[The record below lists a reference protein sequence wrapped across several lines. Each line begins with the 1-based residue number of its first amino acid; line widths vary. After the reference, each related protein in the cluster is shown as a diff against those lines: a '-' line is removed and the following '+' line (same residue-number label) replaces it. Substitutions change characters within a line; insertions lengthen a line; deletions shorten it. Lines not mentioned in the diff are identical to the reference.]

1 MRSRKKSSLTKFHYL
16 DYFWE
21 RKLVKIVQGQT
32 RWIVHIP
39 SKCTLNSAY
48 LMNQWKFSQHMLTVR
63 SISTRS
69 SPMSQHRSPVLS
81 MRLVFSAINDG
92 PSSMAKN
99 DSSTLIQILIWKI
112 KKSFLFNCNIRKIRW
127 TCLANQNARSSPLR
141 RIIQI
146 LIRDQF
152 HHFPICINSK

>member
-1 MRSRKKSSLTKFHYL
+1 MKSRKKSSLTKFHYL

-48 LMNQWKFSQHMLTVR
+48 LMIQWKFSQHMLTVR

-81 MRLVFSAINDG
+81 MRLVFSAIIHGQKWFVHANSNFNLKDKKIVPFQLQHTENPMNLLG
-92 PSSMAKN
+92 QSKCEKFSPSKN
-99 DSSTLIQILIWKI
+99 HSNPYSRSVPPFPHLYQFQINHY
-112 KKSFLFNCNIRKIRW
+112 S
-127 TCLANQNARSSPLR
+127 
-141 RIIQI
+141 
-146 LIRDQF
+146 
-152 HHFPICINSK
+152 